1 MSEPSPKPP
10 GLAYLDRNLTHRP
23 YSKLSLEEM
32 AAQIQRS
39 AGNMG
44 ELSPAFPKAWIG
56 QKAKAE
62 PLILRFLT
70 KEDLVYKKTSPQDPS
85 ATPTA

>member
-1 MSEPSPKPP
+1 MN
-10 GLAYLDRNLTHRP
+10 RNLTIR
-23 YSKLSLEEM
+23 SSSNSSCGEMLS
-32 AAQIQRS
+32 QIQRS

-62 PLILRFLT
+62 PVTLRFLT
-70 KEDLVYKKTSPQDPS
+70 KEDLVYKKTAPEDPP
-85 ATPTA
+85 AIPTA

>member
-1 MSEPSPKPP
+1 MKSMPKPSPKPP
-10 GLAYLDRNLTHRP
+10 GLAYLDRNLTIRP
-23 YSKLSLEEM
+23 ISKASLEEVV
-32 AAQIQRS
+32 AQFQRS

-62 PLILRFLT
+62 PVTIRFLP
-70 KEDLVYKKTSPQDPS
+70 KEETGAAPEAAP